1 MHPLRGPEDL
11 KHHTLIHD
19 RSMASESAF
28 PTWRTW
34 LQAAS
39 FPEICERGLQ
49 INDSAAA
56 YQTAINGSGIA
67 LGRTTLVALDLATGR
82 LVRPFGDAVDCELAY
97 YLIQS

>member
-1 MHPLRGPEDL
+1 MDVGIRYGDDRWRTLKSTLLLRDAFFPVCSPTLLEGMHPLRGPEDL

-39 FPEICERGLQ
+39 FSEI
-49 INDSAAA
+49 
-56 YQTAINGSGIA
+56 
-67 LGRTTLVALDLATGR
+67 
-82 LVRPFGDAVDCELAY
+82 
-97 YLIQS
+97 

>member
-1 MHPLRGPEDL
+1 MDVGIRYGDGRWPDLKSTFLLRGAFFSVCSPALPEGMHPLRGPEDL

-39 FPEICERGLQ
+39 FPEI
-49 INDSAAA
+49 
-56 YQTAINGSGIA
+56 
-67 LGRTTLVALDLATGR
+67 
-82 LVRPFGDAVDCELAY
+82 
-97 YLIQS
+97 

>member
-1 MHPLRGPEDL
+1 MIARWRLKAHSRRGARGC
-11 KHHTLIHD
+11 KQQAFR
-19 RSMASESAF
+19 RSN
-28 PTWRTW
+28 
-34 LQAAS
+34 
-39 FPEICERGLQ
+39 CERGLQ

-82 LVRPFGDAVDCELAY
+82 LVRPFGDPTGRLVRPFGDAVDCELAY